1 MEIIKKLKV
10 NHGKIDEDVKNN
22 GYNKTAEKA
31 GYTLEHPDW
40 QLAAGILEVLE
51 IQRKVGK
58 YRESVEKMKEILDE
72 KFYEFVTKNME
83 EIEKKLEKE
92 KERDYRYD
100 YFAITT
106 LKKGY
111 MCTFGNEILETPQYM
126 WMRVA
131 CHTHCGDL
139 EAAFETYDAYTQ
151 GYCIPASPTI
161 ANSGFKKSQGSSCF
175 MLSLDDSL
183 ESILDNYKLCG
194 MISKYKGGLGIGVG
208 RIRHSKIGRTGMS
221 KGIVDMLRCYN
232 ELMRYVD
239 QEGMRKGAATVFY
252 PAWGKDIRSLIE
264 MKKNHG
270 KEELRARDLNYC
282 VWIQDLFMKRVIL
295 NQNWT
300 LFCPNLAPGLNDCY
314 GDEFEKLYTS
324 YENDP
329 NIEKFTISARQL
341 LEEICRA
348 QKESSAPFIM
358 FDDAVNMKCNQNHL
372 GHITNSN
379 LCLEVTLFNKPDEL
393 VASCN
398 LSTIVLDSYVEYDEN
413 LKPFFNY
420 DKLKIYVKLLVR
432 NINNIINKNFYVSD
446 LIKRS
451 NDLYAP
457 LGIGKLGVANL
468 AAKLNLDFDSEE
480 FIVLMETI
488 CACMYHSALQE
499 SRDIAIKKEKLASDD
514 EKLLYKHNL
523 DLYNQGLGPR
533 PDPIGSFSSFSQSP
547 LGNGL
552 FQFDLWK
559 LEDQKFRSYPLGSLY
574 DKIKRTETLI
584 PASAFNSDE
593 SWDQLR
599 LSILTHG
606 VANSTLMC
614 GMPNATTAQIVP
626 NNILG
631 RMVRRNES
639 HEPFHTNLY
648 LREVLSGAFPVY
660 TCELVSDLESLGLW
674 NKSTLNFLMKNKG
687 SVKGLSLLFPN
698 NPSVLSIEQKYRT
711 GFELSQK
718 RLIEL
723 VARMGRYICM
733 SQSHNIRLEDPD
745 VNQLFNLHIYSWLMG
760 QKTGMYYLHQ
770 RSAVDRQQF
779 TLSDLPP
786 SSIPPIPTP
795 TPVSS
800 PSSVS
805 SPLYTDPSLTSEELA
820 LASMI
825 CRRDNPDCA
834 SCQ

>member
-1 MEIIKKLKV
+1 
-10 NHGKIDEDVKNN
+10 
-22 GYNKTAEKA
+22 
-31 GYTLEHPDW
+31 
-40 QLAAGILEVLE
+40 
-51 IQRKVGK
+51 
-58 YRESVEKMKEILDE
+58 
-72 KFYEFVTKNME
+72 
-83 EIEKKLEKE
+83 
-92 KERDYRYD
+92 
-100 YFAITT
+100 
-106 LKKGY
+106 
-111 MCTFGNEILETPQYM
+111 
-126 WMRVA
+126 
-131 CHTHCGDL
+131 
-139 EAAFETYDAYTQ
+139 
-151 GYCIPASPTI
+151 
-161 ANSGFKKSQGSSCF
+161 
-175 MLSLDDSL
+175 
-183 ESILDNYKLCG
+183 
-194 MISKYKGGLGIGVG
+194 
-208 RIRHSKIGRTGMS
+208 
-221 KGIVDMLRCYN
+221 
-232 ELMRYVD
+232 MRYVD

-314 GDEFEKLYTS
+314 GEEFEKLYTS

-329 NIEKFTISARQL
+329 TVEKFTMSARQL

-348 QKESSAPFIM
+348 QKESSAPFVM
-358 FDDAVNMKCNQNHL
+358 FDDAVNMKCNQGHL

-413 LKPFFNY
+413 NKPYFNY

-480 FIVLMETI
+480 FIVLMETV

-523 DLYNQGLGPR
+523 DLFNQGLGPR

-547 LGNGL
+547 IGNGL

-559 LEDQKFRSYPLGSLY
+559 LEDEKFRSYPLGSLY

-584 PASAFNSDE
+584 PASAFYSDE

-687 SVKGLSLLFPN
+687 SVKGLSLLFPDI
-698 NPSVLSIEQKYRT
+698 PSVVSIEQKYRT

-779 TLSDLPP
+779 TLSDLP
-786 SSIPPIPTP
+786 SSSLATPP

-800 PSSVS
+800 PSTISPS
-805 SPLYTDPSLTSEELA
+805 SLTSPPLYTDPSLTSEERA